1 MYLFSAFA
9 WGLACAE
16 HVGEVEEAHILPT
29 SEEVGRRR

>member
-9 WGLACAE
+9 RGLACAE

-29 SEEVGRRR
+29 NEEVGRRR